1 MKKILLTFYILF
13 FTLVSFSQTL
23 TSVNPSSAQQ
33 GQNLNVSISGSNLHF
48 TQATNTIVW
57 FNQGSSTIA
66 YPLGIN
72 ILNDNSLNAY
82 FNFAI
87 NQNTGWYNV
96 NISNN
101 IDGTVTLPNYFAITA
116 NSNAPN
122 LISIAPN
129 NGNQGQMLSV
139 SISGANTHF
148 AQATNTTIWFEQGSS
163 TVMMPYSF
171 QSQSN
176 TLINANLLIGNQQQ
190 TGSYNL
196 YLMNEIDGYL
206 NLQNSFTVNSN
217 PNQAQ
222 LVSVNPN
229 SATQGDILSV
239 SITGQNTHFNQGT
252 STITWFQQGSSTII
266 YPTNQNSTSA
276 TNLSANYFIPNNAN
290 LGLYDTYTYNNS
302 DGLLVLPNSFIIQ
315 TPVSYQITAL
325 ANPSNSG
332 YITGS
337 GVYTNNQICNL
348 YAYNN
353 PGYYFVNW
361 TENGNIVSTT
371 EAYSFMVNSNRNL
384 IANFSP
390 INQFYIT
397 TMVNPAFSGIV
408 NGFGA
413 YNMNQTAALHA
424 IANQGWKFVN
434 WTENGISVSIDTVY
448 SFTVTTN
455 RTLVANFNVLISVPE
470 FEKEGEIRIYPIP
483 TENNINI
490 DFNGFVQ
497 KEIDLKL
504 FDVLGKLVYYQN
516 FENTSKIEI
525 DCINMPKGVYYLKIK
540 QNDKKIITK
549 KVIIN
554 N

>member
-13 FTLVSFSQTL
+13 ITFVSFSQTL

-48 TQATNTIVW
+48 TQATNTSVW
-57 FNQGSSTIA
+57 FNQGSTIV

-72 ILNDNSLNAY
+72 VLSDNSLNAY

-101 IDGTVTLPNYFAITA
+101 IDGTVTLSNYFAITA
-116 NSNAPN
+116 NSNTPN
-122 LISIAPN
+122 LISVAPN

-171 QSQSN
+171 QSLSN

-229 SATQGDILSV
+229 SAAQGEILSV

-266 YPTNQNSTSA
+266 YPTNQNSISA
-276 TNLSANYFIPNNAN
+276 TNLNASYFIPNNAN
-290 LGLYDTYTYNNS
+290 LGFYDTYTYNNS

-315 TPVSYQITAL
+315 TPVSYQITAI
-325 ANPSNSG
+325 ANPNNSG
-332 YITGS
+332 YITGA

-348 YAYNN
+348 YAYNY

-371 EAYSFMVNSNRNL
+371 EAYTFTVNSNRNL

-408 NGFGA
+408 SGFGA
-413 YNMNQTAALHA
+413 YNMNQTAVLQAT
-424 IANQGWKFVN
+424 ANQGWKFVN
-434 WTENGISVSIDTVY
+434 WTENGVSVSIDTVY
-448 SFTVTTN
+448 SFTVIAN
-455 RTLVANFNVLISVPE
+455 RTLVANFNELISVPE
-470 FEKEGEIRIYPIP
+470 FEKEEEIRIYPIP
-483 TENNINI
+483 TKNNINI
-490 DFNGFVQ
+490 DFNGFYQ
-497 KEIDLKL
+497 NEIDLKL
-504 FDVLGKLVYYQN
+504 FDVLGKLVFNQN
-516 FENTSKIEI
+516 YKNKTKIEI
-525 DCINMPKGVYYLKIK
+525 DCNNMPKGVYYLKIK
-540 QNDKKIITK
+540 QNDKKITTK
-549 KVIIN
+549 KVIISN
-554 N
+554 